1 MAEALSLFL
10 VESDEKIPLDRI
22 NVNDRI
28 FVLPQLYNLETILNI
43 SIILITNY
51 LSHSSL
57 IYLHGYDVR
66 QFKRLAY
73 FVRDYLGLLL
83 PLLVYKKIFDY
94 AFLL

>member
-22 NVNDRI
+22 NVNDCFTTTLQFSNYI
-28 FVLPQLYNLETILNI
+28 KYINN
-43 SIILITNY
+43 SNY

-57 IYLHGYDVR
+57 IYLHGYDVH